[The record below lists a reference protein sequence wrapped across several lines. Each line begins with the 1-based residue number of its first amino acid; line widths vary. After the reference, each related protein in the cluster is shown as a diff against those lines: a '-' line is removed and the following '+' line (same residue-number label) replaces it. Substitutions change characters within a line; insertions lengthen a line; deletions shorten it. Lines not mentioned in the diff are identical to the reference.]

1 MPNLQSYTVGWICAI
16 PTELAAARTFLDEKH
31 ATPEAVSRNDNNSYT
46 LGTIG
51 KHNIVIAV
59 MPKREYGIAAAA
71 TVARDMVHSFPNIRI
86 GLMVGVGGG
95 APSKQHDVRLG
106 DVVVGSRDGGK
117 GGVIQYDYGKMM
129 QNQAFVETGSLNQ
142 PPPALLNAV
151 AALETEYMMQG
162 PELDSKVEKALTP
175 WKRLQKTH
183 SRPPASADRLYTP
196 DFAHPLE
203 SSAPCS
209 QTCPANTANIISRD
223 ERGEHEDSP
232 TIHYGLIASAN
243 QVMKNAKIRDKLSAE
258 KGVLCFEMEA
268 AGLMNHF
275 PCLVIRGICDYSDS
289 HKNKEWQGFAAMTAA
304 AYAKDLLLQIAP
316 TSVEAEKP
324 ISEVLG
330 SIHKDV
336 QRLNQTTNETKMAVE
351 TMHSEQRVF
360 YVDLQQGIQ
369 DLKLSKVED
378 LSIARNP
385 HFVVPFP
392 SDPHFVSR
400 SDIWTW
406 IEKQY
411 AGPESRFALVGMG
424 GFGKS
429 QMAIQFAHH
438 LHATSP
444 KTSVFWVHGSTKATF
459 EESYRSIAEVLALP
473 RRHDSDANVLL
484 LVRDWLQ
491 REDVSPWLM
500 IVDNAD
506 DVKMLISK
514 NTDETYLS
522 YLPKRENGKILI
534 TSRSWDAAD
543 ELTGNVKMIFRVP
556 TMEEAQALQLFQK
569 KSGRD
574 DNDAAVLRLI
584 DTLDYVPL
592 AINQAAAYIYT
603 RSPRVTVESYLE
615 EFRNSEN
622 RKDLLLRLNTGDNRR
637 YAGVSNSVVVTWQ
650 LTFEQIKR
658 EQPRAANLLSLM
670 SFFQAQNIP
679 EYMLHNY
686 NSGNT
691 DSKEAN
697 DRHGE
702 TSGVDFED
710 DLDVLRGYSLVTMT
724 ATPGVLEMHSLP
736 LLDKPPSEERNRLEW
751 SKLLTNVSWYLV
763 MLGNYSRAE
772 VLVQDAIRIRTERL
786 GEEDPLTLTSM
797 ANLASTYSNQGRWK
811 EAEELEVRVMETRK
825 RVLGEEHPDTLTS
838 MANLASTYRNQAR
851 WKGAEELEVR
861 VIETSLRVLREEHP
875 NTLTSMANLAATYEN
890 QGQWKE
896 AEELFLRVIDT
907 RKRVLG
913 EQHPSTLTSMGNLA
927 STYSNQ
933 GRWKEAEELEV
944 RVMEMRK
951 RVLGGEHPDTLISK
965 DNLGSTFLNQGQWK
979 EAEELFVRV
988 METSLRVLGE
998 EHPDALTSM
1007 ANLALTFWSQ
1017 GRWKE
1022 AEELEVRVVE
1032 MRKRVLG
1039 EEHPHTLLS
1048 MANLALT
1055 FSNQGRWKEAEELEV
1070 RVMEMR
1076 KRVLGEEHPS
1086 TLISMGN
1093 LALTFWN
1100 QGRWKEAE
1108 ELEVRVMETR
1118 KRVLGEEHPDTL
1130 TSMYNLADTWKS
1142 QNRWKDAIQL
1152 LQHCVRLR
1160 GNVLGMD
1167 HPDTIFAVSALSNW
1181 ELEFRET
1188 SHKFL

>member
-574 DNDAAVLRLI
+574 DNEAAVLRLI

-724 ATPGVLEMHSLP
+724 ATPGVLEMHSLVQFCTKLWISKFGSADQWKTLFLQSASRHFPSGVFETWQQCQTLMPHMQP

-838 MANLASTYRNQAR
+838 M
-851 WKGAEELEVR
+851 
-861 VIETSLRVLREEHP
+861 
-875 NTLTSMANLAATYEN
+875 
-890 QGQWKE
+890 
-896 AEELFLRVIDT
+896 
-907 RKRVLG
+907 
-913 EQHPSTLTSMGNLA
+913 
-927 STYSNQ
+927 
-933 GRWKEAEELEV
+933 
-944 RVMEMRK
+944 
-951 RVLGGEHPDTLISK
+951 
-965 DNLGSTFLNQGQWK
+965 
-979 EAEELFVRV
+979 
-988 METSLRVLGE
+988 
-998 EHPDALTSM
+998 
-1007 ANLALTFWSQ
+1007 
-1017 GRWKE
+1017 
-1022 AEELEVRVVE
+1022 
-1032 MRKRVLG
+1032 
-1039 EEHPHTLLS
+1039 
-1048 MANLALT
+1048 
-1055 FSNQGRWKEAEELEV
+1055 
-1070 RVMEMR
+1070 
-1076 KRVLGEEHPS
+1076 
-1086 TLISMGN
+1086 
-1093 LALTFWN
+1093 
-1100 QGRWKEAE
+1100 
-1108 ELEVRVMETR
+1108 
-1118 KRVLGEEHPDTL
+1118 
-1130 TSMYNLADTWKS
+1130 YNLADTWKS